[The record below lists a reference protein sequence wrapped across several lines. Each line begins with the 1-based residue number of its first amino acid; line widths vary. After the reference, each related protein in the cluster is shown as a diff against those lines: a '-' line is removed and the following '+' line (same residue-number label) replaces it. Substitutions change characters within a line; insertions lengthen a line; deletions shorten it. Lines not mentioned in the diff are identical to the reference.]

1 MMSIFYYYHNC
12 TYHCCHSQEHQKYTV
27 LLIITDGM
35 INDME
40 ATKAAIV
47 AASAQPMSI
56 IIVGVGSADFS
67 GNTYIPV

>member
-1 MMSIFYYYHNC
+1 MSIFYYYH
-12 TYHCCHSQEHQKYTV
+12 YHYYCHSQEHQKYTV
-27 LLIITDGM
+27 LLVITDGM

-47 AASAQPMSI
+47 AASAQPISI